1 MVVIFNQCT
10 QVEQA
15 GQSRPA
21 PKLPTPAPSPLELLA
36 EGLDGAA
43 AQRCA
48 CFLHGAVMEMI
59 LVLLEVIHFT
69 GDEFLM
75 RG

>member
-1 MVVIFNQCT
+1 
-10 QVEQA
+10 
-15 GQSRPA
+15 
-21 PKLPTPAPSPLELLA
+21 LELLA
-36 EGLDGAA
+36 EGLDGAPA
-43 AQRCA
+43 HGCA